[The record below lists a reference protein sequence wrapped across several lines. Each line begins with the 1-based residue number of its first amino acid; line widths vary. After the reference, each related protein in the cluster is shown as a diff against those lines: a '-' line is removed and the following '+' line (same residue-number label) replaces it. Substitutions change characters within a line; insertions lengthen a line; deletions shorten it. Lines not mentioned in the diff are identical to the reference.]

1 MKMKKNKNL
10 LVNVKVGNKTTLK
23 SIQSLFFR
31 SQLIVVSFLAIF
43 LGGVGTM
50 VNIHTETQ
58 KRDRNLQNIAEAIA
72 CSPLLIKSIPFDQSD
87 STIIVEYLDSLK
99 ETLEDID
106 VISIVD
112 KNSTRVYHSNHAL
125 IGTVY
130 EGNMP
135 EFDEEYKNYYAVNET
150 GPSGSQRRAYAAI
163 CDEDG
168 NYIGFVMSI
177 MLMKNIKIETLQMLS
192 IFAIITLIALLIDL
206 IVSGELSEKLKQSL
220 LGYEPDVFTAMYR
233 MRDNILEALK
243 EGIIAVDK
251 NGMIQFANDAAI
263 EIFDKKS
270 NFIGKNIDVLN
281 DARLSKIML
290 REDKKLNL
298 RIEKAD
304 IIVDRIPIKEE
315 NEVVGSVA
323 ILHNRAEYT
332 KLMEDLSGTRYL
344 VDSMR
349 ANNHDFTN
357 KLHVILGLI
366 QMEMYDEAISYIQ
379 NITMVQRAMI
389 SKVMH
394 AVSEPA
400 VAALLIGKIARAAE
414 LNVKFILREGSHYAG
429 IDMNLPSEMLITVIG
444 NIMENAFEAMNESA
458 GFEQPKELLFGIFSK
473 PGVVLIT
480 VDDTGIG
487 IEEKVK
493 EHIFENGY
501 STKGDGRGTGLYQ
514 VKTMVENFGGNITV
528 ESQSGVGT
536 SFSISFR
543 KNELGE

>member
-1 MKMKKNKNL
+1 MGIRKSKNFIGNGKNENKM
-10 LVNVKVGNKTTLK
+10 TLK
-23 SIQSLFFR
+23 NIQHLFFR
-31 SQLIVVSFLAIF
+31 SQLIVIIFLAIF
-43 LGGVGTM
+43 LGGVGIM
-50 VNIHTETQ
+50 VNIHAETQ

-72 CSPLLIKSIPFDQSD
+72 YSPILIKSIPFNQNELP
-87 STIIVEYLDSLK
+87 IFIEYLDSLK
-99 ETLEDID
+99 ETLEDVD

-112 KNSTRVYHSNHAL
+112 KSSVRVYHSNHEL

-130 EGNMP
+130 EGNLP
-135 EFDEEYKNYYAVNET
+135 KFDKNHKNYYTVDET

-163 CDEDG
+163 YDEDG
-168 NYIGFVMSI
+168 NYVGFVMSI

-192 IFAIITLIALLIDL
+192 IFVIVTVIALLIDL
-206 IVSGELSEKLKQSL
+206 IISVELSEKLKESL
-220 LGYEPDVFTAMYR
+220 LGYEPDVFTSMYR
-233 MRDNILEALK
+233 MRDNILETLE

-251 NGMIQFANDAAI
+251 NGIIQFANDAAI

-270 NFIGKNIDVLN
+270 DFIGKNINVL
-281 DARLSKIML
+281 DDERLSKIML

-304 IIVDRIPIKEE
+304 IIVDRIPIKED
-315 NEVVGSVA
+315 NEVVGAVA

-366 QMEMYDEAISYIQ
+366 QMEMYDEAVSYIQ

-414 LNVKFILREGSHYAG
+414 LNVKFSLREGSHYAAT
-429 IDMNLPSEMLITVIG
+429 DMNLPSEMLITVIG
-444 NIMENAFEAMNESA
+444 NIMENAFEAMNEATS
-458 GFEQPKELLFGIFSK
+458 FEQPKELLFGIFSK
-473 PGVVLIT
+473 SGAVLIT

-514 VKTMVENFGGNITV
+514 VKNMVENFGGNITV

-543 KNELGE
+543 KE